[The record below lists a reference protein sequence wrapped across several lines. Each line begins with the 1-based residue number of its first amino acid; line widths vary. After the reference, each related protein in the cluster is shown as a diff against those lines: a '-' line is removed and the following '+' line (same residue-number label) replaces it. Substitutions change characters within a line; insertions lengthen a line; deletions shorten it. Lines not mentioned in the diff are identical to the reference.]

1 VDFLALLAHRAAAAL
16 VARAPPEWGAVGFLR
31 NLIRMSTRL
40 ATRVSISHSGLRL
53 RIQVFTSGFAVM
65 ALELLGSRLVTPIF
79 GSSIW
84 TWGSLIGV
92 VLAGL
97 ASGYRF
103 GGWIADRSPSPRKF
117 SMIVFVGGI
126 LVLLV
131 PFIAPY
137 ALSVSQ
143 YAWLGDEYGPLLGT
157 VLILLLPTF
166 VLGMTSPYAIKLASQ
181 TLSSLGNVSGTLYS
195 LSTVGSIAGT
205 FGTVFILIP
214 LWDVRLIILALGLAV
229 IGVSMLWLPKSS
241 ALFAVLIFLVV
252 STSFARSAPQVA
264 MNNGSTIYEKQ
275 TPYSTL
281 DVVDVGNVRTLFLNG
296 IPQSSMYLND
306 STKLVYFYTT
316 FFNLGMQINPNA
328 THVLFVGGGG
338 FSGPKFFLA
347 TYPHVHVDVAEIDP
361 DVIDTDMK
369 YFAVSPNPRLTI
381 FNEDGRVYLSETSK
395 TYDIIILDA
404 YAKSYIPFQLLTQQ
418 FIRLVASHLNGN
430 GIVISNIVGS
440 LDGSTSNL
448 ARAED
453 RTATDVLNNSAVF
466 RTSDTPS
473 IVQNLLLVLSSSPTP
488 LAASVAR
495 LNASDSADGVS
506 PTGGYSRYLYPLRLE
521 GVPILTDGYAPVES
535 LINPLTGSPYVIEQ
549 EFGRLA
555 PVTSSYD
562 LESIGGLLIIG
573 IAWFAYT
580 LRVNRDYS
588 ATFVAQPRP

>member
-1 VDFLALLAHRAAAAL
+1 
-16 VARAPPEWGAVGFLR
+16 
-31 NLIRMSTRL
+31 
-40 ATRVSISHSGLRL
+40 
-53 RIQVFTSGFAVM
+53 
-65 ALELLGSRLVTPIF
+65 
-79 GSSIW
+79 
-84 TWGSLIGV
+84 
-92 VLAGL
+92 
-97 ASGYRF
+97 
-103 GGWIADRSPSPRKF
+103 
-117 SMIVFVGGI
+117 
-126 LVLLV
+126 
-131 PFIAPY
+131 
-137 ALSVSQ
+137 
-143 YAWLGDEYGPLLGT
+143 
-157 VLILLLPTF
+157 
-166 VLGMTSPYAIKLASQ
+166 
-181 TLSSLGNVSGTLYS
+181 
-195 LSTVGSIAGT
+195 
-205 FGTVFILIP
+205 
-214 LWDVRLIILALGLAV
+214 
-229 IGVSMLWLPKSS
+229 
-241 ALFAVLIFLVV
+241 
-252 STSFARSAPQVA
+252 
-264 MNNGSTIYEKQ
+264 
-275 TPYSTL
+275 
-281 DVVDVGNVRTLFLNG
+281 
-296 IPQSSMYLND
+296 
-306 STKLVYFYTT
+306 
-316 FFNLGMQINPNA
+316 
-328 THVLFVGGGG
+328 
-338 FSGPKFFLA
+338 
-347 TYPHVHVDVAEIDP
+347 
-361 DVIDTDMK
+361 
-369 YFAVSPNPRLTI
+369 
-381 FNEDGRVYLSETSK
+381 VYLSETSK

-549 EFGRLA
+549 EYGRLA